1 MPLQSEPDFDV
12 PFKDRRHEA
21 IVSVV
26 RTAHALTAA
35 GAALFREF
43 GLTEAQFNVLFVLK
57 HRERELTQSDLG
69 RRLVVTRASITS
81 VLDKLESKKLVQRLN
96 VEGNRRIYHVV
107 LTKAGRALVDRVE
120 PIYRDRLQAV
130 TRDFSESE
138 CQQLTRSLGQVRAQA
153 YTLSDAS
160 GR

>member
-1 MPLQSEPDFDV
+1 MPHESESSFEV
-12 PFKDRRHEA
+12 PFQDRRHEA

-26 RTAHALTAA
+26 RTAHALSAA

-43 GLTEAQFNVLFVLK
+43 GLTEAQFNVLFLLK

-81 VLDKLESKKLVQRLN
+81 VLDRLESKKLVQRLN
-96 VEGNRRIYHVV
+96 VEGNRRIYHIV
-107 LTKAGRALVDRVE
+107 LTNAGEVLLDRVE
-120 PIYRDRLQAV
+120 PIYRERLQVV
-130 TRDFSESE
+130 TQDFSESE
-138 CQQLTRSLGQVRAQA
+138 CRQLTHSLGQVRTRA

-160 GR
+160 SR